1 MDAAFSPTLMP
12 LNEEADQPLPPL
24 REDLRFNETAATRNG
39 EPCWVIQDPLVNRF
53 YRIGW
58 LEFECLL
65 RWGQTPRQIC
75 AQVCDETALKPDI
88 DHVLHLRQ
96 FLHQHQLLRSTSAT
110 APSADKN
117 SWLSWR
123 WWLHHYLFFR
133 LPLLHPQR
141 HLKPLADALS
151 WLFSPFMA
159 VLVVLLSVLGIV
171 LVMHQ
176 WDTFGNAVVE
186 SFSTDGLLSFAL
198 ALIVAKT
205 LHELGHA
212 LVATRQGLRV
222 AHMGIA
228 FVVLWPM
235 LYTDTG
241 ESWKLRSAKQRL
253 AIASAGIV
261 TELALAGLATLGW
274 ALCDPGPLR
283 NGLLYLA
290 TTSWVLSLALNASPF
305 MRFDGYFI
313 LSDLLDFPN
322 LHERASA
329 LARVSLRRTLLGLQ
343 EPWPEVFSRK
353 QRRLLVAFA
362 ITTWCYRLVLFLGI
376 AVAVYLLFFKVL
388 GIFLFMVEL
397 SWFIALPVW
406 RELRHWWQQRQQ
418 IARSR
423 LRVWQLLLG
432 ALLLLL
438 AIPWRSQIDGVG
450 VAHAE
455 RQMRVYAPYPA
466 QLQSIRP
473 AGPVQAGDNLAVLED
488 PGISSRLL
496 SSEAN
501 VRSYEARLTGLLADP
516 AGLSETNATRERMR
530 VQTQEAK
537 AARSEIARLK
547 LQSAFD
553 GLWLDVDPQRQPG
566 QWLGTQEVLG
576 VLIDPAS
583 WQVDAYIQQDQVHR
597 LRVGDAVRF
606 YPDGQPHALSGQ
618 VLSIGSTR
626 ANQLNHRMLASRFGG
641 PVPTSTHGNALVP
654 TDALFQVVI
663 ELNQAPPSLH
673 ETRGHVKIAGQRRSL
688 LAEGATHLAAV
699 VMRESGF

>member
-1 MDAAFSPTLMP
+1 MEAALSPTL
-12 LNEEADQPLPPL
+12 LQLSDEADQPLPPL

-39 EPCWVIQDPLVNRF
+39 EPSWVIQDTLVNRF

-65 RWGQTPRQIC
+65 RWGQTPKQIC
-75 AQVCDETALKPDI
+75 AQVSAETALQPEVEQ
-88 DHVLHLRQ
+88 VLQLRQ
-96 FLHQHQLLRSTSAT
+96 FLHQHQLLRIASPN
-110 APSADKN
+110 APAGDKN

-141 HLKPLADALS
+141 HLKPLADGLS
-151 WLFSPFMA
+151 WLFSPITA
-159 VLVVLLSVLGIV
+159 VLVMLLSVLGIV
-171 LVMHQ
+171 LVLHQ
-176 WDTFGNAVVE
+176 WDTFRSAVVE
-186 SFSTDGLLSFAL
+186 SFSTEGLFSFAL

-241 ESWKLRSAKQRL
+241 ESWKLRRSQQRL

-283 NGLLYLA
+283 NALLYLA

-329 LARVSLRRTLLGLQ
+329 LARVSLRRTLLGLE
-343 EPWPEVFSRK
+343 EPWPELFPRK

-397 SWFIALPVW
+397 SWFIALPVY
-406 RELRHWWQQRQQ
+406 RELQHWWKQRGQ

-423 LRVWQLLLG
+423 LRIWQLLLG
-432 ALLLLL
+432 VLLLLL

-455 RQMRVYAPYPA
+455 RQLRVYAPYPA
-466 QLQSIRP
+466 ELQSIRP
-473 AGPVQAGDNLAVLED
+473 AGPVRTGDNLAVLDD
-488 PGISSRLL
+488 PSISSRLL

-516 AGLSETNATRERMR
+516 SGLTETNATRERMG
-530 VQTQEAK
+530 VQTQEAQ
-537 AARSEIARLK
+537 AARAEIARLN
-547 LQSAFD
+547 LQSGFD

-566 QWLGTQEVLG
+566 QWLSPQEALG
-576 VLIDPAS
+576 VLVDPTS

-597 LRVGDAVRF
+597 LQTGDPVRF
-606 YPDGQPHALSGQ
+606 YPDGQPTALSGH
-618 VLSIGSTR
+618 VLTIGSTR

-641 PVPTSTHGNALVP
+641 PVPTTTHGNALVP
-654 TDALFQVVI
+654 TDALFQVLI
-663 ELNQAPPSLH
+663 QLDQAPPALH
-673 ETRGHVKIAGQRRSL
+673 ETRGHVKIEGQRRSL
-688 LAEGATHLAAV
+688 LADGATHLAAV
-699 VMRESGF
+699 LMRGSGF